1 MASASL
7 NKMTVP
13 LGADTAGGGA
23 QGLLMPKLRYRF
35 RVFFD
40 NFGVSKPT
48 TELTKQVMSFS
59 RPNLTFE
66 EITLPI
72 YNSTLKLAGK
82 HTWADCTTEIRD
94 DASGQVSRLVGEQMQ
109 KQMDFLEMASA
120 ASGIDYKF
128 TTRVEILDGGN
139 GAVAPVV
146 LETWELYG
154 CYLKGADYGALN
166 YGESAPVTVSL
177 TIAYDNANQVTTTGA
192 AVGIGQALGNEV
204 SRNPGGATTGAGQAA

>member
-13 LGADTAGGGA
+13 VGADAAGGGA

-35 RVFFD
+35 RVFFE

-48 TELTKQVMSFS
+48 TEMTKQVMSFS

-82 HTWADCTTEIRD
+82 HSWADVTTEIRD

-177 TIAYDNANQVTTTGA
+177 TIAYDNANQVAGDVA
-192 AVGIGQALGNEV
+192 QGGIGIGTVLGQTIA
-204 SRNPGGATTGAGQAA
+204 GAVTGAGQGQ